1 MISTI
6 KEICKDNTEVFAD
19 FGERE
24 RDYKII
30 SGDYWEVKENAY
42 QKPALYFKNVVETV
56 DSTEIE
62 RRIPKLKGIGE
73 VRGFNI
79 PWMVDGLEKIN
90 EAIEAGRKIG
100 ISGGPCLFGEH
111 EVDVIILLKDGRK
124 IIFDYSTGKNYLE
137 EHDFCNTTNDLNEF
151 VLTNEGKIADIRF
164 EDKKDGITNQEY
176 YSIKYLFDLGK
187 MLDAKVMIPLPDMSY
202 IKYLRFMMAELGDGE
217 MAKKAVKELSDI
229 AYRISDMYID
239 FVDIFSKK
247 YPGVEYLVIHER
259 DTVNLEKYYEKRE
272 PYYQKHALMRTIT
285 GIPQKTESIK
295 DYISMPAMPFFID
308 GITDVLQCDS
318 LDETDSYRK
327 CRKAVK
333 GAVNLACMLYP
344 EKISRDGENTIFHA
358 DKEYKEYINTE
369 EYV

>member
-6 KEICKDNTEVFAD
+6 KEICKDNSEVLAD

-24 RDYKII
+24 KNYKII
-30 SGDYWEVKENAY
+30 SSDHWEVKENTY
-42 QKPALYFKNVVETV
+42 QKPALYFKNVVETIN
-56 DSTEIE
+56 STEIE
-62 RRIPKLKGIGE
+62 KRIPMLKGIGE

-79 PWMVDGLEKIN
+79 PWMVDGLEKID
-90 EAIEAGRKIG
+90 EAVKAGRKIG

-111 EVDVIILLKDGRK
+111 EVDVIICLKDKRTVN
-124 IIFDYSTGKNYLE
+124 FDYSTGKNYLE
-137 EHDFCNTTNDLNEF
+137 EHEFCNTTSDLNDFLVNNRE
-151 VLTNEGKIADIRF
+151 NIADIRF

-187 MLDAKVMIPLPDMSY
+187 MLDAKVYIPIPDMSY
-202 IKYLRFMMAELGDGE
+202 IKYLRFMMAECADRELADR
-217 MAKKAVKELSDI
+217 AVKDLSDI
-229 AYRISDMYID
+229 AYRITDMYID
-239 FVDIFSKK
+239 FVDTLSKE

-259 DTVNLEKYYEKRE
+259 DTKGLEKYYKNRE

-333 GAVNLACMLYP
+333 GAVNIACMLYP
-344 EKISRDGENTIFHA
+344 EKISGDGENTIFHA
-358 DKEYKEYINTE
+358 DKEYKEYITQ
-369 EYV
+369 